1 MNRFGRALTTLGI
14 VKALY
19 VSRRL
24 GPELIL
30 SAGFGAT
37 LAMPI
42 SGA

>member
-1 MNRFGRALTTLGI
+1 MNRFDRTPTTLGI
-14 VKALY
+14 VKGLH
-19 VSRRL
+19 VLRRL
-24 GPELIL
+24 EPELIL